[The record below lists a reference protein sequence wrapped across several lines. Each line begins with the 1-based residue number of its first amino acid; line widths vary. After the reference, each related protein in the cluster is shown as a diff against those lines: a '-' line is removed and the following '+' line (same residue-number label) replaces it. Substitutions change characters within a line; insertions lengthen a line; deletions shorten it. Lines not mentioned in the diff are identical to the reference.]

1 MYDVRCFG
9 YDPYNAQGES
19 EIVKVKSVT
28 GTSLTGFQQVV
39 LTTDVDKTV
48 HNFRIVEKYRSKTS
62 RFDGAIYD
70 FYRID
75 RHYTIVDK
83 TPAVY
88 EALAATNAAL
98 DDVIIS
104 MLKEG

>member
-1 MYDVRCFG
+1 MEYVFG
-9 YDPYNAQGES
+9 TEGAC
-19 EIVKVKSVT
+19 EIVKVHSAT

-39 LTTDVDKTV
+39 LETDIDKTT
-48 HNFRIVEKYRSKTS
+48 HNFRIVEKYRTRTS
-62 RFDGAIYD
+62 EIDGSVYD

-75 RHYTIVDK
+75 CHNTIIDK

-98 DDVIIS
+98 DDVIITI
-104 MLKEG
+104 LKEG